1 MQSKPEY
8 IDSYKEH
15 APFDYHSAS
24 PQLSSY
30 TTSAQQQQQCKK
42 RASRCLKCCI
52 FLIFLGVAAVSVV
65 LPQVLIGRDSPNPQQ
80 GHALDL
86 TIVPDARLSQSFYG
100 IDYRVQEDSSL
111 QQVVDDVKVLCQM
124 TSRIRVQVA
133 ANNDDTD
140 QTSLVLK
147 AINLINTTQQ
157 PMGVMLALN
166 DPTSNTQQYESLWK
180 ALNEYGTDNVIGI
193 SVSSSNDG
201 KPDSI
206 RDLPSKWLTYH
217 VIVNEDKMNTLVQ
230 QVKEQMTSHGYPSL
244 LVTPSTTSIQQ
255 LVEQQKIVNNS
266 HPFFSGIRAD
276 EATDWMWQHYNHSHM
291 QPRPVQQIGWP
302 TGPED
307 QALHDAIPSIDNQQ
321 MLLDSFICQANAR
334 GVAYYWFEF
343 KDHPPSQQNVIAS
356 ASSFWG
362 LMDQER
368 APKHRHMPTCHV
380 EPWQKPITNT

>member
-8 IDSYKEH
+8 IDSH
-15 APFDYHSAS
+15 APFDYQSES
-24 PQLSSY
+24 LQLSSY
-30 TTSAQQQQQCKK
+30 TTSAQQQQQQCKK

-65 LPQVLIGRDSPNPQQ
+65 LPQVLIGRNSPDSQQ

-100 IDYRVQEDSSL
+100 IDYRVQEDSTL

-180 ALNEYGTDNVIGI
+180 ALNEHGTDNVIGI

-206 RDLPSKWLTYH
+206 RDLH
-217 VIVNEDKMNTLVQ
+217 
-230 QVKEQMTSHGYPSL
+230 
-244 LVTPSTTSIQQ
+244 
-255 LVEQQKIVNNS
+255 
-266 HPFFSGIRAD
+266 
-276 EATDWMWQHYNHSHM
+276 
-291 QPRPVQQIGWP
+291 
-302 TGPED
+302 
-307 QALHDAIPSIDNQQ
+307 
-321 MLLDSFICQANAR
+321 
-334 GVAYYWFEF
+334 
-343 KDHPPSQQNVIAS
+343 
-356 ASSFWG
+356 
-362 LMDQER
+362 
-368 APKHRHMPTCHV
+368 
-380 EPWQKPITNT
+380 